1 MGTNEVRKR
10 FGLGP
15 AIPYGVCRLL
25 QRFMLL
31 DITHVMI
38 KDVTEIDA
46 DTSTSPTECRFLDA
60 DEVRYFAQDRTND
73 LDGALAERIDLGYDF
88 CFAGLVDDRLAG
100 YCWLALDSIEQQ
112 HNRSGELIESGIAF
126 SYPADHAFRYKG
138 FTHPDFRGRR
148 IYQQI
153 GTQASIAMRQ
163 HGVRYVISTAEAIN
177 YSALR
182 SSYRCGFEKL
192 GTCTLFGFGG
202 RRFVFAPNLR
212 KRKIF
217 LDKEAT
223 VLHRSTL
230 MQPSDTTRIDPAWAS

>member
-31 DITHVMI
+31 DVTHVMI
-38 KDVTEIDA
+38 KDVEGIETDYA
-46 DTSTSPTECRFLDA
+46 TSPTECRFLDA
-60 DEVRYFAQDRTND
+60 DEIRYFAGDDSND
-73 LDGALAERIDLGYDF
+73 LDAALADRIDLGYDF

-112 HNRSGELIESGIAF
+112 HNRSGDVFESGIAF
-126 SYPADHAFRYKG
+126 SYPTDHAFRYKG

-153 GTQASIAMRQ
+153 GTRASIAMRQ
-163 HGVRYVISTAEAIN
+163 HGVRYVISTAEAVN

-192 GTCTLFGFGG
+192 GTCALVGLGK
-202 RRFVFAPNLR
+202 RRIVFAPDLS
-212 KRKIF
+212 KRKIY
-217 LDKEAT
+217 LDKQAA
-223 VLHRSTL
+223 VLHRSAL
-230 MQPSDTTRIDPAWAS
+230 MKPSDTTRIDPAWAL